1 MRSLTV
7 KICLFAAIMV
17 VFAASAMAHPRLNG
31 TWTLVPTQS
40 DFAGQDVLQSGTVTI
55 NEREHHLYISRNFN
69 YDGAAQSFNYSFSTD
84 GAENS
89 TIRNGKAFK
98 SKASWEGDALRVKTT
113 DNGITTIERFRLGPD
128 NTLSLSVDRTDHK
141 PVTLVFERR

>member
-1 MRSLTV
+1 MPSQAV
-7 KICLFAAIMV
+7 KICLFAAMV
-17 VFAASAMAHPRLNG
+17 AIFAAPATAHPNLNG

-40 DFAGQDVLQSGTVTI
+40 DFGGQPVLQTGTVTF
-55 NEREHHLYISRNFN
+55 NEREHHMYISRTFN

-89 TIRNGKAFK
+89 TIKNGKTFK
-98 SKASWEGDALRVKTT
+98 SKATWEGDVLKVKTT
-113 DNGITTIERFRLGPD
+113 DNGVTTIERFRLGPD
-128 NTLSLSVDRTDHK
+128 NTLTVVVDRSDHK